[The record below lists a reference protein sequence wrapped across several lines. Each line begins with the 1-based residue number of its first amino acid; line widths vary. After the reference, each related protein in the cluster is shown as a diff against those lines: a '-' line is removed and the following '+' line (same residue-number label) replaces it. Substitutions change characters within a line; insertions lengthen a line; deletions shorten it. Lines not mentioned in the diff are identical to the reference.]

1 MKSNDE
7 GENWKTKLTT
17 KNIKS
22 KTNSN
27 QNN

>member
-1 MKSNDE
+1 MKSNNE
-7 GENWKTKLTT
+7 GENWKIKLTT
-17 KNIKS
+17 KSIKS